1 MKSPNISTEFRMK
14 ALKCALKKQLE
25 SPHSD
30 ILLCRYDNQL
40 PYLKYHLSTEQNISE
55 ILTACVGYENL
66 LYVVH
71 VCRLLFNFS
80 KIFLY
85 VVHVCRLLFNFSKI
99 FHSLIDLCYISV
111 GSEMPPASGALWG
124 LHVDVLDV
132 ITAQTGEVRR
142 TIGQAGNTHVA

>member
-80 KIFLY
+80 KIF
-85 VVHVCRLLFNFSKI
+85 
-99 FHSLIDLCYISV
+99 HSLIDLCYISV